1 MVRADSVFFFRVPFC
16 RSSAQHVRLA
26 FLILIYV
33 GLSQCAEHLFDACVL
48 QQFVFFF
55 HRFIPHKAHKYKH
68 CFIQM
73 MRVFRLVI
81 NLPVKPL
88 LQASWLVVRIKC
100 PIWYW
105 FFGHSFCRS
114 VRPPFNSLH
123 GIDLVIVRRVYIAFV
138 MIFVNSFN
146 PIEPATIIS
155 LIVRVAFFFISSFV
169 VISVVCVSLVCYCFV
184 SRCVDAI
191 KWILRGVFFI
201 SKYQ

>member
-1 MVRADSVFFFRVPFC
+1 MSHISFRPIFRRFNFVACLVRSFVDMVRADSVFFSVCPFADHRLNMFALLFLFLSMSGC
-16 RSSAQHVRLA
+16 RSALNTCSMHVYCSSL
-26 FLILIYV
+26 
-33 GLSQCAEHLFDACVL
+33 
-48 QQFVFFF
+48 FFF

-88 LQASWLVVRIKC
+88 LQASWLVARIKC

-155 LIVRVAFFFISSFV
+155 LIVRVAFFSSLH
-169 VISVVCVSLVCYCFV
+169 SL
-184 SRCVDAI
+184 
-191 KWILRGVFFI
+191 
-201 SKYQ
+201 